1 MPSKLTFKTTHPWLS
16 FQLDLKRCPPTM
28 WMALGEAQ
36 SKCQHLAGVALK
48 PSVAIQLHRMY
59 LAKGV
64 HATTAIEGNTLTEE
78 QVAERIL
85 QRSEGVSTVPES
97 QKYLETEVDNVLD
110 LCDSIS
116 IQCADDGFIP
126 ITVDDVKSYN
136 SMLLHDLEHED
147 HVVPGSVRT
156 TSVGVNDYRGPEFR
170 ECEHLLGELCT
181 WLNGPDFQPPNDWLR
196 IGYGIIKA
204 VIAHLYLAWI
214 HAFGDGNGR
223 TARVVEVRF
232 LMEAGVPSSAAH
244 LLSNHY
250 NLTRTEYYRKLSHAS
265 KSGGDVTEFL
275 RYSVDGFLDQ
285 LREQLKLV
293 KQYQWDT
300 AWENYIY
307 ELFGNDKSLADK
319 RQIKLLLGLSARN
332 EWVEKSELKRL
343 DVDLAAEYAMKTSRT
358 ISRDINRLA
367 EQNLII
373 SQGSKVRANK
383 SLILAFLPRQ
393 NQID

>member
-1 MPSKLTFKTTHPWLS
+1 
-16 FQLDLKRCPPTM
+16 M

-85 QRSEGVSTVPES
+85 QRLEGVSTVPES

-126 ITVDDVKSYN
+126 ITVEDVKSYN

-170 ECEHLLGELCT
+170 ECEHLLEELCH

-332 EWVEKSELKRL
+332 DWVEKSELKRL
-343 DVDLAAEYAMKTSRT
+343 DVDLAAEYAMKTPRT

-367 EQNLII
+367 DQDLIVL
-373 SQGSKVRANK
+373 QGSKVRANK